1 MIYEVSKKKKRKG
14 KEKLTGKPQP
24 NMQHNLLLSKATT
37 TRTPNKKSLS
47 LRKGIFW
54 EQANPGI
61 WNPGLETKRNVG
73 DNKPNHY
80 GYDNAAKDPDPRRAK
95 PSQAEP
101 NRTPLERLLSSGPVS
116 FAKVLS

>member
-1 MIYEVSKKKKRKG
+1 MIYEVSKKKKG
-14 KEKLTGKPQP
+14 KERKSWRGSPSQTCNTICFYRRRQRHGHLT
-24 NMQHNLLLSKATT
+24 
-37 TRTPNKKSLS
+37 KSLS